1 MTGGDGDNIFVFEDG
16 HSTDR
21 ITDFGVDDYLI
32 DLSDVTN
39 LADFNDVLA
48 GTTAEAEGTVIN
60 TGGTSQIGLE
70 GMLKADLTEA
80 NFLFN

>member
-1 MTGGDGDNIFVFEDG
+1 MTGGDGDNIFAFEDG
-16 HSTDR
+16 HGTDR

-32 DLSDVTN
+32 DLSYVTN

-48 GTTAEAEGTVIN
+48 GTTAEAEGTLIK

-70 GMLKADLTEA
+70 GMFKADLTEA